1 MDTDTHRPGESG
13 GEPAALTVVVLH
25 SLGSPAEVVGGGS
38 EGAGV
43 LSRASTAAAGQT
55 VHPGEEVLFEPSEQ
69 LQHQEVLYSKF
80 TSYKTGKQV
89 SCFESL
95 FKGRYSV

>member
-1 MDTDTHRPGESG
+1 MRASQNVTHRPGEPG

-25 SLGSPAEVVGGGS
+25 PLGSPAEVLGGGT

-43 LSRASTAAAGQT
+43 LGAALAAAAGQR

-69 LQHQEVLYSKF
+69 LQHQELFYSQF
-80 TSYKTGKQV
+80 TFYRQERESV
-89 SCFESL
+89 SPSESL
-95 FKGRYSV
+95 FE